1 MNLKPY
7 TAKTYKDYDPKVLQ
21 KHYNSS
27 PGLLITPLKNQTLL
41 GFI

>member
-7 TAKTYKDYDPKVLQ
+7 TTEIARIMTLKFFKKIYK
-21 KHYNSS
+21 SS
-27 PGLLITPLKNQTLL
+27 PGLLITPSKNQTLL